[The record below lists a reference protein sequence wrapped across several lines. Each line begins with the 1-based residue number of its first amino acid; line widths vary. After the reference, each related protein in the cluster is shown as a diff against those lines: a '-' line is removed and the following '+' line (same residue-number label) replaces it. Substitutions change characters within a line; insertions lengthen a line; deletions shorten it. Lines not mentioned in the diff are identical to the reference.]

1 MTGEKRSRGRGE
13 AAGAEGE
20 VEVEGVILT
29 WIVVLQKVTSEA
41 NPKVRNHREGPY

>member
-29 WIVVLQKVTSEA
+29 WIGSCELGRRVGGGAVLA
-41 NPKVRNHREGPY
+41 